1 MAGSYGSSR
10 GTKAA
15 RRVSR
20 QPTLAACKTLA
31 SKRGLAK
38 GLLTHIFDG
47 FHASCDR
54 RPLGGSSH
62 PGLDSIDR
70 NPKLVPLP
78 ALPTIGGSLLPG
90 TCDDEYSTCWPPAC
104 QLQRTALPLLPG
116 SPPHSSGGA
125 SWAALAPRRPR
136 AVSRGSGDATGEKTN
151 RSVRWTAAAAVSAP
165 CHDRMQ
171 AYLRQMDAELLVRLD
186 DSVEAV
192 EPLGGNRYRADISKV
207 GFFGLLACRPVATL
221 RVERTDRGIRYVT
234 EKCDMV
240 FSGPLRRLVAGLA
253 GIGVE
258 ACTELSARDGTLSAT
273 GDFALTLP
281 LPRWWPV
288 PDRAMARGEGM
299 IRGIVA
305 KDTRLTVERLISS
318 VS

>member
-1 MAGSYGSSR
+1 M
-10 GTKAA
+10 
-15 RRVSR
+15 
-20 QPTLAACKTLA
+20 
-31 SKRGLAK
+31 
-38 GLLTHIFDG
+38 
-47 FHASCDR
+47 
-54 RPLGGSSH
+54 
-62 PGLDSIDR
+62 
-70 NPKLVPLP
+70 PLP
-78 ALPTIGGSLLPG
+78 ALPTHRWLAA
-90 TCDDEYSTCWPPAC
+90 STNMRRRIFHVLAACVSVAADSAAPAARQPPA
-104 QLQRTALPLLPG
+104 QQRRRLA
-116 SPPHSSGGA
+116 
-125 SWAALAPRRPR
+125 WAALAPHRPR

-258 ACTELSARDGTLSAT
+258 ACTELSARDGSLKAT

-305 KDTRLTVERLISS
+305 KDTRLTVERLGREFGNTVGS
-318 VS
+318 

>member
-1 MAGSYGSSR
+1 M
-10 GTKAA
+10 
-15 RRVSR
+15 
-20 QPTLAACKTLA
+20 
-31 SKRGLAK
+31 
-38 GLLTHIFDG
+38 
-47 FHASCDR
+47 
-54 RPLGGSSH
+54 
-62 PGLDSIDR
+62 
-70 NPKLVPLP
+70 
-78 ALPTIGGSLLPG
+78 
-90 TCDDEYSTCWPPAC
+90 
-104 QLQRTALPLLPG
+104 
-116 SPPHSSGGA
+116 
-125 SWAALAPRRPR
+125 
-136 AVSRGSGDATGEKTN
+136 
-151 RSVRWTAAAAVSAP
+151 SAP
-165 CHDRMQ
+165 CDDRMR

-186 DSVEAV
+186 DSVEGV

-240 FSGPLRRLVAGLA
+240 FTGPLRRLVAGLS

-258 ACTELSARDGTLSAT
+258 ACTELSARDGKLEAT

-288 PDRAMARGEGM
+288 PDKAMARGEGM

>member
-1 MAGSYGSSR
+1 
-10 GTKAA
+10 
-15 RRVSR
+15 
-20 QPTLAACKTLA
+20 
-31 SKRGLAK
+31 
-38 GLLTHIFDG
+38 
-47 FHASCDR
+47 
-54 RPLGGSSH
+54 
-62 PGLDSIDR
+62 
-70 NPKLVPLP
+70 
-78 ALPTIGGSLLPG
+78 
-90 TCDDEYSTCWPPAC
+90 
-104 QLQRTALPLLPG
+104 
-116 SPPHSSGGA
+116 
-125 SWAALAPRRPR
+125 
-136 AVSRGSGDATGEKTN
+136 
-151 RSVRWTAAAAVSAP
+151 
-165 CHDRMQ
+165 MQ

-234 EKCDMV
+234 EQCQMV
-240 FSGPLRRLVAGLA
+240 FTGPLRRLVAGLA

-288 PDRAMARGEGM
+288 PDKAMARGEGM
-299 IRGIVA
+299 IRSIVQ
-305 KDTRLTVERLISS
+305 KDTRLTVERLGREFDSS